1 METMENNEETEVRTA
16 GQQVLRSVP
25 EAETP
30 DEAGE
35 GTKTAEADDGQK
47 APYQASLFGDELD
60 RPELFEARPGKTSG
74 GGDEEGKVGTEA
86 EEADN
91 RSAPSFTGDA
101 LVEAVLF
108 LEAEPVNEKQIA
120 GITSL
125 AESDVEAA
133 LETLKER
140 YGRPESGIELV
151 RIGGGV
157 TIAPKKQYWEALK
170 ERYGR
175 KNAAK
180 LSRAAM
186 ETLAIIAYSQPVTR
200 AEIEAIRGVQAD
212 NMIRLLAERGL
223 IRETG
228 KKDIAGH
235 PTQFGTT
242 KEFLTM
248 FRLESIA
255 DLPKL
260 DETEA
265 ERFEL

>member
-1 METMENNEETEVRTA
+1 METNEETESS
-16 GQQVLRSVP
+16 G
-25 EAETP
+25 
-30 DEAGE
+30 
-35 GTKTAEADDGQK
+35 
-47 APYQASLFGDELD
+47 PYQADLFGGELD
-60 RPELFEARPGKTSG
+60 NQEFFKPDSDKAAGGETS
-74 GGDEEGKVGTEA
+74 A
-86 EEADN
+86 ERQEDGAFSN
-91 RSAPSFTGDA
+91 DA

-108 LEAEPVNEKQIA
+108 LEAEPVDEKQIA

-125 AESDVEAA
+125 SEGDVEAA

-140 YGRPESGIELV
+140 YSRPASGVELV
-151 RIGGGV
+151 RIGGGI

-186 ETLAIIAYSQPVTR
+186 ETLAIIAYSQPITR

-212 NMIRLLAERGL
+212 NMIRLLTERGL

-242 KEFLTM
+242 KEFLTL

>member
-1 METMENNEETEVRTA
+1 MEGKTSMETMETNEETESS
-16 GQQVLRSVP
+16 G
-25 EAETP
+25 
-30 DEAGE
+30 
-35 GTKTAEADDGQK
+35 
-47 APYQASLFGDELD
+47 PYQPALFGGELD
-60 RPELFEARPGKTSG
+60 SKEIFRPDSGKAADGETAAELQEYGAFNK
-74 GGDEEGKVGTEA
+74 
-86 EEADN
+86 
-91 RSAPSFTGDA
+91 DA

-108 LEAEPVNEKQIA
+108 LEAEPVDEKQIA
-120 GITSL
+120 RITSL
-125 AESDVEAA
+125 SESDVEAA

-140 YGRPESGIELV
+140 YRRPESGVELV
-151 RIGGGV
+151 RIGGGI
-157 TIAPKKQYWEALK
+157 TIAPKKQYWETLK

-175 KNAAK
+175 KNTAK

-186 ETLAIIAYSQPVTR
+186 ETLAIIAYSQPITR

-242 KEFLTM
+242 KEFLTL

-255 DLPKL
+255 DLPRL
-260 DETEA
+260 DETEV